1 MQLTRSSGPEA
12 ERPAVVRMRGVTV
25 GYGDRPVV
33 RDADL
38 EVHDGEVVAV
48 LGANGSGKTTLLR
61 GLLGL
66 AEVQAGTVEV
76 LGRPLRHRRDRSRIG
91 YVPQR
96 HTLTGTVPTTVREVV
111 SSGRL
116 PRLGLLGRPRAHDRE
131 VVQQAIEAVDLGP
144 LADRD
149 LSELSG
155 GQQRRTLIARA
166 LATEP
171 AVLVM
176 DEPTAGVDLAS
187 QHALAEVVRRLAA
200 AGVTMV
206 VVTHEVGPLAGVVS
220 RVVVVEGG
228 RIVSDGAPTARLLG
242 LTGHLDAHDHGGADH
257 APEHGHDHGHGH
269 GHSPGDGHHED
280 PPHEPRGWL
289 DAPVGER

>member
-1 MQLTRSSGPEA
+1 M
-12 ERPAVVRMRGVTV
+12 
-25 GYGDRPVV
+25 
-33 RDADL
+33 
-38 EVHDGEVVAV
+38 
-48 LGANGSGKTTLLR
+48 
-61 GLLGL
+61 
-66 AEVQAGTVEV
+66 
-76 LGRPLRHRRDRSRIG
+76 
-91 YVPQR
+91 
-96 HTLTGTVPTTVREVV
+96 
-111 SSGRL
+111 
-116 PRLGLLGRPRAHDRE
+116 
-131 VVQQAIEAVDLGP
+131 
-144 LADRD
+144 
-149 LSELSG
+149 
-155 GQQRRTLIARA
+155 
-166 LATEP
+166 
-171 AVLVM
+171 LVM